1 MNDYSGTEKRVS
13 RFTDDEIEEIANA
26 AAERVLEKVYS
37 EVGKSVLKKLS
48 WLAGAAVVG
57 IATWLTSKG
66 YLSK

>member
-1 MNDYSGTEKRVS
+1 MNDPTNIDRRKG